1 MNGPRS
7 GVNGEKTSGR
17 GLAEPQAGERVDV
30 PSARVQSVDRA
41 AELLKAVAGAAEPA
55 TAPVL
60 ADRCGLNRSTTWRI
74 LATLE
79 HHGLVDRDPETNR
92 YSVGHAIVR
101 MAGASGYDALARRA
115 RPLLRRLAEY
125 TGETVNLAVPH
136 QLQLVYVSQVEAPH
150 VMTANWL
157 GRSVV
162 LHATSTGKAFLA
174 WLPAEERALGL
185 EGPLTRHTDT
195 TVTDR
200 ELLEEE
206 LREVRRRGHA
216 TSRGELEPALWG
228 VSAPVLDERE
238 RPVAVVSVWGVE
250 SRIRERG
257 FGALGEAAAATARE
271 LAERLR

>member
-1 MNGPRS
+1 MNARRS
-7 GVNGEKTSGR
+7 GVNGVRADEASG
-17 GLAEPQAGERVDV
+17 
-30 PSARVQSVDRA
+30 RVQSVDRA
-41 AELLKAVAGAAEPA
+41 AELLKAVASAPEPE
-55 TAPVL
+55 TAPAL

-92 YSVGHAIVR
+92 YSVGHAIVQ

-115 RPLLRRLAEY
+115 GPLLRRLAAE

-174 WLPAEERALGL
+174 WLLEEERALAL
-185 EGPLTRHTDT
+185 EGPLTRYTDT

-200 ELLEEE
+200 AALEKE

-228 VSAPVLDERE
+228 VSAPVLDARE
-238 RPVAVVSVWGVE
+238 RPAAVISVWGVE

-257 FGALGEAAAATARE
+257 FGPLGEAAAATASE